1 MTLNLK
7 LKKNY
12 KAYLLLGYAFLLI
25 VHFFI
30 KDRFFPLSILF
41 YASPLPINIGTT
53 LLLAALFFKKR
64 NYRYALL
71 LVSAILTCIWFN
83 KYYFSTSTEP
93 QLKTSKVLYW
103 NLAKRQHIPVSY
115 ISEKVNTYQP
125 EILAFVEVTSRT
137 LSNLD
142 SLKKALPNYNF
153 EIISGA
159 MLVGST
165 GNIEII
171 GQEYQDNSHK
181 ASLLQVQINSKIV
194 KFIITD
200 LTASLLVNKQK
211 PISFVSDFAKINSV
225 DFIVGDFNTP
235 YESIFFS
242 EFHTDFTSFHAFNNG
257 FSSTWPLG
265 IPLLE
270 IDHFWLSNKHQP
282 VKLYKFYNKASDHAL
297 MISEFKFHDN

>member
-1 MTLNLK
+1 M
-7 LKKNY
+7 
-12 KAYLLLGYAFLLI
+12 GYAFLLI
-25 VHFFI
+25 VHFII

-41 YASPLPINIGTT
+41 YASPLPIIIGIT
-53 LLLAALFFKKR
+53 LFLAALFFKRKPF
-64 NYRYALL
+64 YYLL
-71 LVSAILTCIWFN
+71 LLASIILTCIWFN
-83 KYYFSTSTEP
+83 NYYFFNQTEP
-93 QLKTSKVLYW
+93 QQNTTKVLYW
-103 NLAKRQHIPVSY
+103 NLAKRQQIPVAY

-159 MLVGST
+159 MLVAST

-171 GQEYQDNSHK
+171 SLAYEDNSHK
-181 ASLLQVQINSKIV
+181 ANLIKVQTDSKLFRFIV
-194 KFIITD
+194 TD

-211 PISFVSDFAKINSV
+211 PISFVSDYAKINSV

-235 YESIFFS
+235 YESMFFS
-242 EFHTDFTSFHAFNNG
+242 ELNSKFTSFHAYNDG
-257 FSSTWPLG
+257 FSSTWPTG
-265 IPLLE
+265 IPLSE

-282 VKLYKFYNKASDHAL
+282 VQLYKFYNKASDHAL
-297 MISEFKFHDN
+297 LISEFKFNED